1 MASPKIVAAINTI
14 AAKGEFNSLAALV
27 GVLVLV
33 GFITLVAP
41 VEVSCGI
48 CGCVAQFHNFVT
60 YKSHLY
66 KNHLAV
72 LKGQSEP
79 HLSFFNS
86 LPSQVNE
93 DHWEARHDDNTEQ
106 IFEIQCSINEDSDD
120 DEIEEHIFNSQP
132 LEDDDDE
139 ATKKSKA
146 LFILKTSEVRKLT
159 LTAVNNILG
168 DVQQLIEVA
177 LTDAQKKTQR
187 SLMSCGID
195 VSIVPDFEANFTSAM
210 KPFDGIDTE
219 YLQMKYFKETLGLIA
234 TIQSLMNSAFLLDQI
249 SSPHSSN
256 DYIMEDYCDGDQFHT
271 HPLFS
276 CDPYSLQVILYYD
289 DMEVVNPLGSNT
301 KTHKLG
307 MFYFTLGNIHPYYR
321 STVRHIYLLSIAYT
335 LDIEKYGIDEI
346 LKPFMNEIKEFEE
359 DCGCEISVNGFSQYL
374 RGSLSV
380 CCADNLASQ
389 LLGGFKALNAALRKC
404 RWCMGTQSLIQ
415 TEFREQYFLRRDR
428 NSYKKHCQYLDGPL
442 HDHLSTTYGISRN
455 SILNSSKYFHCADGL
470 PPDCMH
476 DVLEGVLPYTVKL
489 LLLTFIQH
497 KHYFTLEEFNDR
509 ICYFPFGACES
520 EKPATISSTSLMS
533 SDKSLRQSATE
544 MWCLGRYL
552 PLLIGDL
559 VSEDDEHW
567 SNMLTLC
574 EIVDN
579 IFGPKCSSKSLDHLD
594 HLIRLFLTQF
604 KTLYPD
610 QSIIPKMHYL
620 IHYPSCMR
628 RLASVL

>member
-301 KTHKLG
+301 KTHKL
-307 MFYFTLGNIHPYYR
+307 
-321 STVRHIYLLSIAYT
+321 
-335 LDIEKYGIDEI
+335 DIEKYGIDEI